1 MTDQQPPT
9 YAAAPTWPG
18 QPAYIAPQSWPL
30 ASWGSRVGAYL
41 IDSLLSLIG
50 LVPYFAGFGLFFA
63 GVPKPPGND
72 TAYPAYLPP
81 DSASAGNV
89 GLAIAG
95 GVLALAGFGLMI
107 GIQLWNRVFRQG
119 RTGQTVGKKAMGLTL
134 VSERTGRPIGP
145 WMSFVRDLAHI
156 LDGMFYIGYL
166 WPLWDPKR
174 ETFADKVMET
184 VVLDAPRG

>member
-1 MTDQQPPT
+1 MTDQQPPM
-9 YAAAPTWPG
+9 YAAPPAWPG
-18 QPAYIAPQSWPL
+18 QPAYVAPAWPL
-30 ASWGSRVGAYL
+30 ASWGLRVGASV

-50 LVPYFAGFGLFFA
+50 LVPYFAGFVLFAAGL
-63 GVPKPPGND
+63 PTSPGND
-72 TAYPAYLPP
+72 TAYPAYLPS

-119 RTGQTVGKKAMGLTL
+119 RTGQTVGKKAMGLVL
-134 VSERTGRPIGP
+134 VGERTGRPIGP
-145 WMSFVRDLAHI
+145 WMSFVRELAHV

-174 ETFADKVMET
+174 QTFADKVMET
-184 VVLDAPRG
+184 VVIHAPRG

>member
-9 YAAAPTWPG
+9 YAVAPTWPG
-18 QPAYIAPQSWPL
+18 QPAYVAPQPWPL
-30 ASWGSRVGAYL
+30 ASWGSRVGASV

-50 LVPYFAGFGLFFA
+50 LVPYFAGFGLMAA
-63 GVPKPPGND
+63 GLPHPPAND
-72 TAYPAYLPP
+72 ATYLPS
-81 DSASAGNV
+81 DSSATGNV

-95 GVLALAGFGLMI
+95 GVLAMAGFGLMI

-119 RTGQTVGKKAMGLTL
+119 RTGQTVGKKAMGLVL

-145 WMSFVRDLAHI
+145 WMSFVRDLAHF
-156 LDGMFYIGYL
+156 LDGLFYLGYL

-174 ETFADKVMET
+174 QTFADKVMET
-184 VVLDAPRG
+184 VVIHAPRG